1 MREKVESLMADG
13 DRVERL
19 HRWLDEHGDWIRRQ
33 QKVKIVINIAGKIVE
48 VEIGLGKEK
57 I

>member
-1 MREKVESLMADG
+1 MADG

>member
-1 MREKVESLMADG
+1 MRNEVETP

-19 HRWLDEHGDWIRRQ
+19 HRWLDEHAEWIRRQ